1 MGGRT
6 DKIEE
11 SRAKEETMNQ
21 GGIEGDI
28 KRLRQ
33 EVNFLE
39 RKFKGE
45 IDLKTKRNLKVL
57 NEKYVVKK

>member
-21 GGIEGDI
+21 GGIEGDT

-57 NEKYVVKK
+57 NEKYIVKK